1 MTAETLALIAAY
13 FLCSEAAEV
22 RVLPPAEAAACV
34 DIYTDVKLSF
44 VDGVDGDGY
53 EGLSTTERAEVSRI
67 GYAGYVAW
75 RVQNPALVA
84 QMERDARDQIASEAS

>member
-44 VDGVDGDGY
+44 VDGVDRDEY
-53 EGLSTTERAEVSRI
+53 DALSTSERTEVNRR
-67 GYAGYVAW
+67 GYAGYIAW
-75 RVQNPALVA
+75 RDENSTLVVQL
-84 QMERDARDQIASEAS
+84 ERDAQDQIATEGS

>member
-44 VDGVDGDGY
+44 VDGVDRNGY
-53 EGLSTTERAEVSRI
+53 HDLSTTERADVNRT
-67 GYAGYVAW
+67 GYAGYLAW
-75 RVQNPALVA
+75 RTQNPNLVD
-84 QMERDARDQIASEAS
+84 QMERDAREQIAAEAS

>member
-22 RVLPPAEAAACV
+22 TVLPPAEAAACV
-34 DIYTDVKLSF
+34 ETYTDVKLSF
-44 VDGVDGDGY
+44 VDGMDRDDY
-53 EGLSTTERAEVSRI
+53 DALSASERAEVNRM

-75 RVQNPALVA
+75 RAENPALLD
-84 QMERDARDQIASEAS
+84 QMERDAREQIAADAS

>member
-22 RVLPPAEAAACV
+22 RVLPADEAAACMS
-34 DIYTDVKLSF
+34 IYTDVKLSF

-53 EGLSTTERAEVSRI
+53 ESLSTTERTEVNRI

-75 RVQNPALVA
+75 RAQNQALVE
-84 QMERDARDQIASEAS
+84 QMERDAHEQIADEGS

>member
-22 RVLPPAEAAACV
+22 TVLPPAEAAACV
-34 DIYTDVKLSF
+34 DTYTEVKLSF
-44 VDGVDGDGY
+44 VDGVDRDDY
-53 EGLSTTERAEVSRI
+53 DALSASERAEVNRM

-75 RVQNPALVA
+75 RDQNATLVD
-84 QMERDARDQIASEAS
+84 QLERDAQDQITTEGS

>member
-44 VDGVDGDGY
+44 VDGVDRDGY
-53 EGLSTTERAEVSRI
+53 DGLSTPERAEVNRI

-75 RVQNPALVA
+75 RARNPALVA
-84 QMERDARDQIASEAS
+84 QMKRDAQKLIADESS